1 MKKVEKLPNIFK
13 SMFGH
18 FSTLGMKALNKEVS
32 LLVISYFLKVIA
44 PRFYKLVFYKR
55 KKSLH

>member
-1 MKKVEKLPNIFK
+1 
-13 SMFGH
+13 MFGH

-32 LLVISYFLKVIA
+32 LLVIPYFLKVIE